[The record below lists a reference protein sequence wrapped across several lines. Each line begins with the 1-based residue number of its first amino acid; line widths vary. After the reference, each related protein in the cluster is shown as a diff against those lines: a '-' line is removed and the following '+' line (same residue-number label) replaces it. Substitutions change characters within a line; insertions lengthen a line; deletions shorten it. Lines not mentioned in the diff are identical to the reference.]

1 MNKLLTHFNSWT
13 YIFMCNRKRIS
24 IARQTQYS
32 MAVSALGEAN
42 DGMQA
47 KMKVSAVKE
56 KCKVS
61 HITGGLRIWRKWCQ
75 CIQVLA
81 VGTHALGETGL
92 SWVLTLFFSL
102 GKPEPPSGGC

>member
-1 MNKLLTHFNSWT
+1 MNKQLTHFNSCT
-13 YIFMCNRKRIS
+13 FIFMCNRKRIS
-24 IARQTQYS
+24 IARQTQYP

-47 KMKVSAVKE
+47 KIKVSAVKE

-61 HITGGLRIWRKWCQ
+61 HITGGLRIWQKWCQ
-75 CIQVLA
+75 CVQIL
-81 VGTHALGETGL
+81 
-92 SWVLTLFFSL
+92 LTLFFSL